1 MSGNGFI
8 RRGPM
13 AADVFE
19 QQFTQ
24 IHNAV
29 FRDNRMSFK
38 AKGIFGLIST
48 HRDGYGL
55 SIESIVASSTDG
67 VAAVRTGLNEL
78 EKFGYLVRRQERLD
92 GPTADRPNAKKGSFG
107 QTEYFITDMPDGL
120 TITLPPPVGDH
131 PQNPSS
137 APSFENRT
145 TEETPQNTR
154 SAPSCDFPQ
163 TEEPRTGNPPHKK
176 ITPQNTIS
184 LSSRPGGQGGSERET
199 AAPRKRTVPAARNGA
214 SPAGDEELRNEAMAM
229 IASLPGRPGRAD
241 ALDLVPL
248 VLDAVG
254 AGWTLTGLR
263 AHLAKRCDP
272 DRVYAL
278 GAVYRKLLKTLP
290 DVAET
295 TPQLG
300 APSPDCPTCHGSG
313 VAEDPETFL
322 PAGPCACRTAPAMAS

>member
-1 MSGNGFI
+1 MSGTGYI

-19 QQFTQ
+19 EQFTQ

-29 FRDNRMSFK
+29 FRDPRMSFK

-48 HRDGYGL
+48 HRDRFGI
-55 SIESIVASSTDG
+55 SIESIAASSTDG
-67 VAAVRTGLNEL
+67 ISSVRTGLNEL

-107 QTEYFITDMPDGL
+107 QTEYYITDMPDGL
-120 TITLPPPVGDH
+120 TIAIPAPADDE

-137 APSFENRT
+137 APSCENRT
-145 TEETPQNTR
+145 TEDR
-154 SAPSCDFPQ
+154 PSCDFPQ
-163 TEEPRTGNPPHKK
+163 TEQPHTENPPHKK
-176 ITPQNTIS
+176 ITSQKNIS
-184 LSSRPGGQGGSERET
+184 LSSRQRGRGGSERET
-199 AAPRKRTVPAARNGA
+199 AAPKKPTVPAARNGA
-214 SPAGDEELRNEAMAM
+214 SRGSDDELRNEAMAM
-229 IASLPGRPGRAD
+229 ITSLPGNPGRAD
-241 ALDLVPL
+241 AMDLVDL
-248 VLDAVG
+248 VLNALG
-254 AGWTLTGLR
+254 AGWTLPGLR
-263 AHLAKRCDP
+263 THLAKRCDP

-290 DVAET
+290 DVVET
-295 TPQLG
+295 GGPQLG

-322 PAGPCACRTAPAMAS
+322 PAGPCGCRTEPAMAS